1 MLNVGRRPKPVI
13 RDGQVEDQAPAASG
27 IAQMCVYFAD
37 RKKKFLLMRDWPG
50 SGLKGRGA
58 DYNRAPARP
67 GGARCYFPVLAAGA
81 CPAVSTRAGAIACAC
96 SKLQLCSHRRDVG
109 ASIWD
114 HSTACSPAANTKSAA
129 GVRRSERVGILSR
142 APALAVIF
150 HGLRLISCARSL
162 KCGLTRRT
170 APMVFELSRRIARH
184 AKWDEK
190 NARVSLHTRARMH
203 TGRWRS
209 SETK

>member
-1 MLNVGRRPKPVI
+1 MDRSKTN
-13 RDGQVEDQAPAASG
+13 SG
-27 IAQMCVYFAD
+27 CQRHRADVCLFSD
-37 RKKKFLLMRDWPG
+37 RKKNFLLEMRDWPG

-96 SKLQLCSHRRDVG
+96 SKLLLCSHRRDVG

-142 APALAVIF
+142 APALASSFMACDSYRV
-150 HGLRLISCARSL
+150 LA
-162 KCGLTRRT
+162 
-170 APMVFELSRRIARH
+170 ALSV
-184 AKWDEK
+184 D
-190 NARVSLHTRARMH
+190 
-203 TGRWRS
+203 
-209 SETK
+209 